1 MNKYKEA
8 LNNIKEIV
16 IDEHADGYYQPRT
29 VEHFYYEAIDD
40 LNELVEKSTP
50 KKPKPSGYK
59 PSKLDKWL
67 FGSQKTYVCPTCGNQ
82 CLVRTAP
89 NGRNENKYCYD
100 CGQAL
105 DWGG

>member
-1 MNKYKEA
+1 MNKYQEA
-8 LNNIKEIV
+8 LDYIIV
-16 IDEHADGYYQPRT
+16 ATNGGEGMVKQINTLQ
-29 VEHFYYEAIDD
+29 
-40 LNELVEKSTP
+40 ELVDKATP

-89 NGRNENKYCYD
+89 NGRNENRYCYD
-100 CGQAL
+100 CGKAL
-105 DWGG
+105 DWGEDDE

>member
-8 LNNIKEIV
+8 IKRFNQIV
-16 IDEHADGYYQPRT
+16 DN
-29 VEHFYYEAIDD
+29 EAYTDSFQDACKLAIET
-40 LNELVEKSTP
+40 LEKSTP

-105 DWGG
+105 DWSEENE